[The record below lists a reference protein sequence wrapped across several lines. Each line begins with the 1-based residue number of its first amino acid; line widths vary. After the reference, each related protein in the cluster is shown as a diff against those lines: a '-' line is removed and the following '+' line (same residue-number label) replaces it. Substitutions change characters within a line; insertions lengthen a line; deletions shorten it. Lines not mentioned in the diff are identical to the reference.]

1 MINKDRLLNKAKL
14 YYKLHHKIAT
24 CQFCKNRVIF
34 TGMGGGEKCKYS
46 YLGADYNLTTE
57 NGILLFFLNR
67 PPWDY
72 SRAFVCDRFFKKN
85 EKDK

>member
-1 MINKDRLLNKAKL
+1 MINKTRLLNKAKL
-14 YYKLHHKIAT
+14 YYKLNHKIAT
-24 CQFCKNRVIF
+24 CGNCKNRVSF
-34 TGMGGGEKCKYS
+34 TFIGEQKCQYS

>member
-1 MINKDRLLNKAKL
+1 MINKTRLLNKAKL

-24 CQFCKNRVIF
+24 CQYCKNRVSPLG
-34 TGMGGGEKCKYS
+34 THNGCQYS